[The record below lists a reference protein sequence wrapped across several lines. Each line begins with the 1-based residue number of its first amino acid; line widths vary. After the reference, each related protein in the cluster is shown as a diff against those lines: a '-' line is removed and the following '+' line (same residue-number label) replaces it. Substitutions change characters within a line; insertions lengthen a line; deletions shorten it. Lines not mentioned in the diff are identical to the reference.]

1 MVALVHLHLILC
13 TAAAGKI
20 IYVDDDVTS
29 ENNGSSWE
37 NAYVYL
43 QDALAD
49 ANSAEKPVE
58 IRVAQGVYTPDRGAG
73 ITRGD
78 PFVTFQLINGVTV
91 LGGFAG
97 VGAIEP
103 DARYIEEYKAI
114 LSGDLAGDDAD
125 VEDPNELSG
134 HPTRAENS
142 YSVVN
147 VWDTD
152 ETAVL
157 DGVTI
162 TACVT
167 CIFWHGSPSVNNC
180 TFTNSDS
187 GIDGL
192 SRGLRLTNCTFKSLW
207 GNAIH
212 CHGDTL
218 TLTDCLFVGNRMG
231 IFGVFPDDLTLRDC
245 TFIGDGIMESRGAID
260 FWGDNLKLYNCKFRN
275 IVAGSVVGLVLSD
288 GEFIAE
294 NCAFVGNVGRSI
306 DKWHGRMVISN
317 CLFAGNRGGAIHTID
332 ANATIEGCTFSDNS
346 TDQGRSAIDALHGAK
361 VSNCIFWGNSSP
373 AIENLRKEIVVN
385 YSNIKGGWPGAGNIN
400 VDPCFVSPGYW
411 DMNNTLEDTTDDF
424 WVVGDYHLKSQAGRW
439 DPVSE
444 SWVIDDVTSPC
455 IDAGDPLTPV
465 MYEPHP
471 RGCFINMGAYGG
483 TSEASM
489 SPGM

>member
-1 MVALVHLHLILC
+1 MKMCKKTLKRGIILSERKKRRFKMADKLNSRCCLVALVHLHLILC

-187 GIDGL
+187 GIAV
-192 SRGLRLTNCTFKSLW
+192 SYT
-207 GNAIH
+207 H
-212 CHGDTL
+212 L
-218 TLTDCLFVGNRMG
+218 TLPTS
-231 IFGVFPDDLTLRDC
+231 DL
-245 TFIGDGIMESRGAID
+245 
-260 FWGDNLKLYNCKFRN
+260 
-275 IVAGSVVGLVLSD
+275 V
-288 GEFIAE
+288 
-294 NCAFVGNVGRSI
+294 
-306 DKWHGRMVISN
+306 
-317 CLFAGNRGGAIHTID
+317 
-332 ANATIEGCTFSDNS
+332 
-346 TDQGRSAIDALHGAK
+346 
-361 VSNCIFWGNSSP
+361 
-373 AIENLRKEIVVN
+373 
-385 YSNIKGGWPGAGNIN
+385 
-400 VDPCFVSPGYW
+400 
-411 DMNNTLEDTTDDF
+411 
-424 WVVGDYHLKSQAGRW
+424 
-439 DPVSE
+439 
-444 SWVIDDVTSPC
+444 
-455 IDAGDPLTPV
+455 
-465 MYEPHP
+465 
-471 RGCFINMGAYGG
+471 
-483 TSEASM
+483 
-489 SPGM
+489 